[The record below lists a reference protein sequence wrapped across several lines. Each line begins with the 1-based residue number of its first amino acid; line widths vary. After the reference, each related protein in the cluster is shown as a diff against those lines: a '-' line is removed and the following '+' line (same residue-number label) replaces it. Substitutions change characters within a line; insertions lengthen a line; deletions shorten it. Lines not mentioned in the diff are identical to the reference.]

1 MRAAT
6 TVVVHPGQS
15 ERLSK
20 GEEARAARTRRKKKK
35 LENVQTCDSSNTHKG
50 HRKKKRENALF
61 PKKKKKLGH
70 Q

>member
-20 GEEARAARTRRKKKK
+20 DEEARAARTRRKKNSWRTYKRVTVAT
-35 LENVQTCDSSNTHKG
+35 LTRSTE
-50 HRKKKRENALF
+50 RKKKRESALF
-61 PKKKKKLGH
+61 QKKKKS
-70 Q
+70 